1 MFLGKLKRPRMTREE
16 ADAII
21 ERSKSEPPLDL
32 ERGDLTAMI
41 LAAIIVF
48 LPFILF
54 ISGAMGLLWWLIFR
68 VWGG

>member
-1 MFLGKLKRPRMTREE
+1 MFLGKLKRPKMTRAE

-21 ERSKSEPPLDL
+21 EKSKSEAPLEL
-32 ERGDLTAMI
+32 EKGDIKAMI

-48 LPFILF
+48 LPFILVF
-54 ISGAMGLLWWLIFR
+54 SGVLGLLWWFIFH